1 MDVLLAA
8 IDPVILL
15 GNIVILPV
23 IKSLV
28 QTRVRSSS
36 AMPVVR
42 IWLEIPSIRVSQP
55 AVYAW
60 LD

>member
-23 IKSLV
+23 FKSLI
-28 QTRVRSSS
+28 QTRRRSSR
-36 AMPVVR
+36 AMPFVPISVGVALYSR
-42 IWLEIPSIRVSQP
+42 FSPSGLCL
-55 AVYAW
+55 A
-60 LD
+60 

>member
-23 IKSLV
+23 IKSLI
-28 QTRVRSSS
+28 QTRRRSSR
-36 AMPVVR
+36 AMPFVP
-42 IWLEIPSIRVSQP
+42 IWLELPCIPVSQP